1 MFEHFSLDD
10 EFDAEIDLTP
20 LVDTIFIL
28 LIFFFLTTTFVR
40 PSLPVNLTKAAS
52 AAVAAERKEQLVI
65 TINAEG
71 ALFSGS
77 EKLTRAEIPALL
89 KSHPER
95 SINLF
100 VDRAAPFESFLAV
113 VDEARLLKRED
124 ISITTLPAGRE

>member
-28 LIFFFLTTTFVR
+28 LIFFVLTTTFIR
-40 PSLPVNLTKAAS
+40 PSLPVNLAKAAS

-65 TINAEG
+65 TIDAQG
-71 ALFSGS
+71 ALFNGS
-77 EKLTRAEIPALL
+77 KPLAREAIPALL
-89 KSHPER
+89 AANPEKG
-95 SINLF
+95 INLF

-113 VDEARLLKRED
+113 VDEARLLHRED